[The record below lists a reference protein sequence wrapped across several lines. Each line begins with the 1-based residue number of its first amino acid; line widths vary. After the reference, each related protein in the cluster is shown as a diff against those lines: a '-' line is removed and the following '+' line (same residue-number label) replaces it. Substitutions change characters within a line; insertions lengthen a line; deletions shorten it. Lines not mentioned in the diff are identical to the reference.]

1 MTAWIV
7 GQQVILRERS
17 YRGTDSESEVTI
29 SRVGRKY
36 VYIVQH
42 GREVAFDA
50 ADGIEKG
57 DGNYL
62 ARIFTPEG
70 LVEFERRNAVA
81 VRFREAT
88 SGYGWHRRLNAY
100 EMEQIATI
108 VEVANARALDVTR

>member
-1 MTAWIV
+1 MTAWAV

-17 YRGTDSESEVTI
+17 YRGTGSETEVTV

-36 VYIVQH
+36 VYIEWH
-42 GREVAFDA
+42 GREVGFDA

-62 ARIFTPEG
+62 DRIFTPEG
-70 LVEFERRNAVA
+70 LVEFERRNAIA
-81 VRFREAT
+81 VRFGEAT
-88 SGYGWHRRLNAY
+88 SGYGWHRRLNAD

-108 VEVANARALDVTR
+108 VEAANARARGKS